1 MEEKEPLLE
10 SQRIERRRA
19 SDPRICLNSKAG
31 FFTRR
36 KRLKKLKE
44 FYETQDRLIENYHI
58 DEQCFNKSDFDH
70 VAIERAR
77 NEMNKKGQRM
87 DRLMAR
93 IIFVLNVILLG
104 ANLMASILSHSY
116 SVVSAFIDNA
126 MDLTTS
132 LIVQTSVWAINN
144 TNMLNY
150 PRGRER
156 LEIVSVIVCSTI
168 MGVANIMMIV
178 QSAEAI
184 ISNDVNPE
192 ATIPTIAILLGGITI
207 RIILLAICY
216 SKSSQGCKL
225 MGLDLRNDI
234 LTSVVAL
241 TCAIIGDRFWPLA
254 DPIGAIVVCSFI
266 AISWMANVF
275 STIPLMIGRRAEQEA
290 ISRIL
295 RIAIQHD
302 DRIKHIDHMM
312 VYHLGERALV
322 ELHVVLDEH
331 LPLKLTHDLTEALE
345 RKIRSLEFVERVF
358 IHVDYQCDG
367 WLGGH

>member
-1 MEEKEPLLE
+1 
-10 SQRIERRRA
+10 
-19 SDPRICLNSKAG
+19 
-31 FFTRR
+31 
-36 KRLKKLKE
+36 
-44 FYETQDRLIENYHI
+44 
-58 DEQCFNKSDFDH
+58 
-70 VAIERAR
+70 
-77 NEMNKKGQRM
+77 MNKKGQRM

-93 IIFVLNVILLG
+93 IIFVLNIILLG
-104 ANLMASILSHSY
+104 ANLIAAILSHSY

-132 LIVQTSVWAINN
+132 IIVQTSLWAINN

-178 QSAEAI
+178 QSVQAI
-184 ISNDVNPE
+184 IENEVHPE
-192 ATIPTIAILLGGITI
+192 ANIPTISILVGGIII
-207 RIILLAICY
+207 RIILLTICY
-216 SKSSQGCKL
+216 TKNSQGCRL
-225 MGLDLRNDI
+225 MAF
-234 LTSVVAL
+234 VAFS
-241 TCAIIGDRFWPLA
+241 CALIGDWYWPLA
-254 DPIGAIVVCSFI
+254 DPIGAIIVCSFI

-302 DRIKHIDHMM
+302 ERIKCIEHMM

-345 RKIRSLEFVERVF
+345 RKIKSLEFVERVF